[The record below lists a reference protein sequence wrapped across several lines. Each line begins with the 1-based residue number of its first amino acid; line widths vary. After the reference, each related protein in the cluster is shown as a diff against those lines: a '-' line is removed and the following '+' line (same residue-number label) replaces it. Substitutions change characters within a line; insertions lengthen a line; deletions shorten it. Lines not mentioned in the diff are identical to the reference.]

1 MGVKKIF
8 IDGFWVE
15 QAAGGGPDNNA
26 IHKNI
31 DAEISALPE
40 KVTPVDDDLLLGENS
55 EDGFSKVKIKK
66 SALGGGSSL
75 PVDDTTFI
83 AQDPADN
90 TKKIRFDLGASTTG
104 AETTLGVQSSGNRT
118 IVFPDS
124 TGVILLNLVE
134 DTTPQLGGNLDENGF
149 TIAGRDVATDG
160 TKLDG
165 IETSATTDQTD
176 AEIATAVEAAT
187 DSNTFTDADHTKL
200 NGIETAAEVNVMQ
213 SIPIKPQMRSGGT
226 AKPTLIGTTVG
237 EEWRASLMS
246 LNDTW
251 ITEVW
256 LPTGYGGGG
265 ITTKIFG
272 SMVSAT
278 TNDVKFELSLER
290 MGTTATI
297 QNLHGASGFATAQN
311 SGDDTV
317 PGTAGDPF
325 FSTVTNASGAE
336 MDSTVAGERFRLKLK
351 RITAT
356 GTDATGDFEFGG
368 MLLDEQ

>member
-40 KVTPVDDDLLLGENS
+40 KVTPVDDDVLLGENS
-55 EDGFSKVKIKK
+55 EDGFSKIKIKK

-160 TKLDG
+160 TKLDA
-165 IETSATTDQTD
+165 IEALADVTD
-176 AEIATAVEAAT
+176 ATNVAAAGALMKTGGTMSGDLDMGSQDIDNYKTATSIAEHDNGNSGTSKTIDFNNGQFQKVT
-187 DSNTFTDADHTKL
+187 LTGNVTYTFTAPLGPGTFILKVDH
-200 NGIETAAEVNVMQ
+200 
-213 SIPIKPQMRSGGT
+213 
-226 AKPTLIGTTVG
+226 
-237 EEWRASLMS
+237 
-246 LNDTW
+246 
-251 ITEVW
+251 
-256 LPTGYGGGG
+256 GGGG
-265 ITTKIFG
+265 FTQTFP
-272 SMVSAT
+272 AT
-278 TNDVKFELSLER
+278 VKWEA
-290 MGTTATI
+290 G
-297 QNLHGASGFATAQN
+297 
-311 SGDDTV
+311 TV
-317 PGTAGDPF
+317 PTWSAGAGAIDLIAVYYDGT
-325 FSTVTNASGAE
+325 NYYCGA
-336 MDSTVAGERFRLKLK
+336 RL
-351 RITAT
+351 
-356 GTDATGDFEFGG
+356 DNS
-368 MLLDEQ
+368 